1 MKQYATI
8 FGQNQTEYV
17 EKRSRFIT
25 TVRHCET
32 EQEAAAFL
40 EEMRTKYWDATHNCF
55 AYSLQQGKNCR
66 FSDDGEP
73 HGTAGKP
80 MLDVVLGSGITD
92 IAVVVTRYF
101 GGVLLGTGGLV
112 RAYSKAV
119 QDCLNKSEVFIMIES
134 TVFSIV
140 CDYSDHPKLVNLIS
154 SYEGNIENTD
164 FTDKVTVNFALNN
177 EFIKLE
183 FNYDDIRLVLTKDI
197 NEIKYIN
204 SKLQSQV
211 TEMEELTKITTN
223 KNTKTSKHRY
233 S

>member
-80 MLDVVLGSGITD
+80 MLDVVLGSGVTD

-112 RAYSKAV
+112 RAYSKSV
-119 QDCLNKSEVFIMIES
+119 QDCLSACEVFVMIPS
-134 TVFSIV
+134 TLLYIN
-140 CDYSDHPKLVNLIS
+140 CDYTDHGRLTNLIA
-154 SYEGNIENTD
+154 SYDGNIENTE
-164 FTDKVTVNFALNN
+164 FTDKVAVTFCLKDEFVDGFAKKLTETFSARLN
-177 EFIKLE
+177 LE
-183 FNYDDIRLVLTKDI
+183 
-197 NEIKYIN
+197 EIEK
-204 SKLQSQV
+204 KMV
-211 TEMEELTKITTN
+211 PFKEK
-223 KNTKTSKHRY
+223 
-233 S
+233 